1 MEGVMDL
8 DEPADVYWSED
19 LSPNVARGAEKKSCE
34 TIAEAVRFVMETL
47 PEPFRAVAYIAADKH
62 LDFDEI
68 RAIYESAE
76 YKAFKG

>member
-1 MEGVMDL
+1 
-8 DEPADVYWSED
+8 
-19 LSPNVARGAEKKSCE
+19 
-34 TIAEAVRFVMETL
+34 VRFVMETL